1 VTSELPRCIA
11 LLGFRGAGK
20 STLGS
25 RLALELARP
34 FFDLDAEIEQ
44 AQGRS
49 VAAIFREDGE
59 AAFRRVE
66 SETLEGV
73 VVRPGIVLAT
83 GGGIVEAA
91 GNRKLLRERAFS
103 IFLDVPAPALARR
116 LAAGALRPRLTD
128 LDLEEEVEM
137 VLARRRPLYS
147 ECADRVLGIGLE
159 ESVAATFSRW
169 RALL

>member
-1 VTSELPRCIA
+1 MTSALPRCIA

-34 FFDLDAEIEQ
+34 FFDLDSEIEQ

-59 AAFRRVE
+59 AAFRRFE
-66 SETLEGV
+66 AETLEGV

-83 GGGIVEAA
+83 GGGIVESTA
-91 GNRKLLRERAFS
+91 NRKLLRERAFS
-103 IFLDVPAPALARR
+103 VFLDVPAPALARR

-128 LDLEEEVEM
+128 LDLADEVEA
-137 VLARRRPLYS
+137 VLARRRPLYA
-147 ECADRVLGIGLE
+147 ECADRVLEVGLD
-159 ESVAATFSRW
+159 ESIDATFIRL